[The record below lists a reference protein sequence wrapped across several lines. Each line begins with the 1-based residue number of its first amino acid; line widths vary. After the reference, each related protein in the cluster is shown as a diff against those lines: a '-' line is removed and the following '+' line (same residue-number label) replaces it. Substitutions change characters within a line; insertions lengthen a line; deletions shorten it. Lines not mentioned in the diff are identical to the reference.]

1 MTRDQN
7 ALALAERVLAIFEEG
22 NFSAT
27 YKYAVF
33 TAILDLCIE
42 KASKHGVPPE
52 TLTTRQLAERVL
64 ALYWSHVT
72 PYEGV
77 GTLRQGGGPGQQAT
91 IVRLMQ
97 VARARWGDGDTDT
110 LFRARQKHRAEFDRL
125 LDEVEWTLI
134 EMPIPRLQ
142 KLGEVEDRFLYTY
155 NWTEAVR
162 RSAVSAYQRGRASSF
177 DNLLR
182 LNPGVGELLVRLNG
196 VLRPLFHRE
205 WAVMVARKNRLP
217 EAELERFLFGAERVS
232 LEPVR
237 RPLLTLQN
245 NACFYCNGPMSG
257 RPDVDHFI
265 PWTRYPDDGLDNLVV
280 AHQRCNNSKRD
291 FLAGAEHVERWQLRA
306 RTHGDALATI
316 AAEHSWHRD
325 SERTRSIATSIYSR
339 LPLTARLWLAPSEF
353 GPHERGRIL
362 SALEA

>member
-1 MTRDQN
+1 MTREQD
-7 ALALAERVLAIFEEG
+7 ALALAERVLTILEEG

-64 ALYWSHVT
+64 TLYWPHVT
-72 PYEGV
+72 PFKGV
-77 GTLRQGGGPGQQAT
+77 GTLRQGGGAGQQAT

-142 KLGEVEDRFLYTY
+142 KLGDVEDRFLYTY

-182 LNPGVGELLVRLNG
+182 LKPGVGELLVRLNG
-196 VLRPLFHRE
+196 VLRPLFYRE

-217 EAELERFLFGAERVS
+217 EAELEQFLFGAERVS

-245 NACFYCNGPMSG
+245 DACFYCNGPMGG
-257 RPDVDHFI
+257 RADVDHFI

-291 FLAGAEHVERWQLRA
+291 FLAGTEHVERWRLRA
-306 RTHGDALATI
+306 REYGDALATI
-316 AAEHSWHRD
+316 AVKLSWHRD
-325 SERTRSIATSIYSR
+325 AERTRSIATSIYSR
-339 LPLTARLWLAPSEF
+339 LPLNARLWLAPSEF
-353 GPHERGRIL
+353 GPHERRRIL
-362 SALEA
+362 SALDA